1 MPSIHQI
8 IAAVNPDLYYKTSDD
23 KADAKKELQEFKQL
37 VKEKGVLEA
46 AKKAKPQAIMY
57 SKKDEFNF
65 KVSREGLEA
74 KHTLVYD
81 SSSETLEPVYFFILD
96 LMNDFHLSP
105 EKLIDNFTSSPGS
118 GHFGDL
124 GQRAT
129 IMQQQAT
136 KILGDINNVTRSIL
150 NLVYDLKEF
159 KIRMQTYMDL
169 KSEKP
174 ETREAAL
181 LALKQIWMDKVD
193 INKGNSSIKA
203 MAFGGQIG
211 FQTLVDAFLFAK
223 DEKEAGEL
231 DLNDQVKRVVKSRIN
246 EFNVWLKESE
256 RELAKRYEMERK
268 YLKSQV
274 NSVKL
279 YSRWAKPYMR
289 SALQLEM
296 KDNSSNPELVK
307 TFNSILLELTLLGKS
322 KLDVKSAAA
331 EGTLPKEFA
340 KLRPKKDFRDYAAY
354 IVVDF
359 KFRGIPQKTSP
370 YQQHYVFGGRA
381 EVTFTAYALN
391 DEEIAVVKKQL
402 AESDMGD
409 ALELIHGSTEG
420 SLEEMQKDID
430 EFLNE
435 EDIAEKKAAEKP
447 KDTSNPFAALLGLYD
462 KKGEKVAAKAAE
474 DSGKLNR
481 IPDKDKELE
490 KEYLRPMVS
499 KTAVETAF
507 SIFDIYKK
515 AHGMASYT

>member
-8 IAAVNPDLYYKTSDD
+8 IAAVNPGLYLKVSDD
-23 KADAKKELQEFKQL
+23 KAEAKKELDDFRNL
-37 VKEKGVLEA
+37 VKEKGVQIA
-46 AKKAKPQAIMY
+46 SSNAKPKPLAQ
-57 SKKDEFNF
+57 
-65 KVSREGLEA
+65 
-74 KHTLVYD
+74 HTLVYD

-96 LMNDFHLSP
+96 LMNDFHLAP
-105 EKLIDNFTSSPGS
+105 EKLLDNFTSAPGS
-118 GHFGDL
+118 GHFAEL

-159 KIRMQTYMDL
+159 KIRLQTYKDL
-169 KSEKP
+169 KSESKD
-174 ETREAAL
+174 TQEAAL

-203 MAFGGQIG
+203 MAFGSQIG
-211 FQTLVDAFLFAK
+211 FQTLVDAFLISK
-223 DEKEAGEL
+223 DEKQADNL

-256 RELAKRYEMERK
+256 RELSKRYEMERK

-296 KDNSSNPELVK
+296 KDNSTNPELVK
-307 TFNSILLELTLLGKS
+307 TFNSILLELTLLGTS

-340 KLRPKKDFRDYAAY
+340 RLNPAKDFRNYAAY
-354 IVVDF
+354 VVVDF

-391 DEEIAVVKKQL
+391 NEEIAVVKKQL
-402 AESDMGD
+402 ENSDLGD

-430 EFLNE
+430 EFLKE
-435 EDIAEKKAAEKP
+435 EDVAEKKAEAKP
-447 KDTSNPFAALLGLYD
+447 KDTSNPFAALLGFYD
-462 KKGEKVAAKAAE
+462 KKAEKVAAKASDDA
-474 DSGKLNR
+474 DKLNKA
-481 IPDKDKELE
+481 PASDKSLE

-499 KTAVETAF
+499 KTAVETTF
-507 SIFDIYKK
+507 NLFDIYKK
-515 AHGMASYT
+515 AHGMASFT